1 MKRKRIILAV
11 AAVFLALFCLALG
24 KSVALAPAGN
34 TLDAGELVALHGRWQ
49 PDDSAAAVP
58 GLDAYTYHIPAQ
70 LGDNLVLS
78 IEYYWSDVQIYLA
91 DRPLASYQ
99 DPFREQGVVRQWI
112 TLPDDAAGQ
121 TLVLYG
127 HADDP
132 FFAQTLVGNSYLGAK
147 NAIFIRF
154 FRDNLYVLLFACFAL
169 VLGIAIFWGSYALK
183 RRLAGNELWQ
193 VAGLSAFVLLA
204 GLWVVCDSQ
213 LLQLFTANTAVVS
226 LLSFLAFMGM
236 PLAMTAFIHGMFP
249 GLQRTLLTLGI
260 LFGVNLGCCLTSYL
274 LRLAPMSAFILVDHL
289 LIVLLIILVLRHG
302 AARIRRTGDT
312 VIRETVAGF
321 ALLSA
326 FIVAALVLFY
336 LSPGSIYSR
345 LYCIGIVL
353 FALCLTDATFRTL
366 YAQLRKSI
374 NAAIYEQLAYEDVM
388 THMGNR
394 AAFDRD
400 QKKGR
405 SFLPPQGQADLMFD
419 INGLKAVNDAY
430 GHQEGDRLI
439 KDAAACIAAV
449 FASSGRCYRLGG
461 DEFIV
466 IIDGTD
472 HAQIEQALKKLAQ
485 AIAQVNRRRAFA
497 LQIAWGYALQQ
508 ETPLSSA
515 SLLQLA
521 DERMYARK
529 KEMKQG

>member
-1 MKRKRIILAV
+1 
-11 AAVFLALFCLALG
+11 
-24 KSVALAPAGN
+24 
-34 TLDAGELVALHGRWQ
+34 
-49 PDDSAAAVP
+49 
-58 GLDAYTYHIPAQ
+58 
-70 LGDNLVLS
+70 
-78 IEYYWSDVQIYLA
+78 
-91 DRPLASYQ
+91 
-99 DPFREQGVVRQWI
+99 
-112 TLPDDAAGQ
+112 
-121 TLVLYG
+121 
-127 HADDP
+127 
-132 FFAQTLVGNSYLGAK
+132 
-147 NAIFIRF
+147 
-154 FRDNLYVLLFACFAL
+154 
-169 VLGIAIFWGSYALK
+169 
-183 RRLAGNELWQ
+183 
-193 VAGLSAFVLLA
+193 
-204 GLWVVCDSQ
+204 
-213 LLQLFTANTAVVS
+213 
-226 LLSFLAFMGM
+226 
-236 PLAMTAFIHGMFP
+236 MF
-249 GLQRTLLTLGI
+249 
-260 LFGVNLGCCLTSYL
+260 
-274 LRLAPMSAFILVDHL
+274 AFILVDHL
-289 LIVLLIILVLRHG
+289 LILLLMGLVLRHG

-400 QKKGR
+400 QKAGR
-405 SFLPPQGQADLMFD
+405 PPYLPPLGRAYLMFD

-449 FASSGRCYRLGG
+449 FAPAGRCYRLGG
-461 DEFIV
+461 DEFTV
-466 IIDGTD
+466 IIDGMD
-472 HAQIEQALKKLAQ
+472 RAQIEQALEKLAQ
-485 AIAQVNRRRAFA
+485 AVAQVNRQRAFA

-508 ETPLSSA
+508 ETPLSCA
-515 SLLQLA
+515 ALLHLA